1 MFRIAWR
8 NRRFFAAEIEPG
20 KGAFSGHW
28 LWTLYLRGEIVA
40 TGYAAG
46 RSEAIAAAE
55 AAADATPVP
64 VRAPEGAVDQ
74 PNFAR

>member
-1 MFRIAWR
+1 MYLVAWR

-20 KGAFSGHW
+20 KGAFASHW

-55 AAADATPVP
+55 SAADATPVP
-64 VRAPEGAVDQ
+64 VWAPQTVVGQ